1 MVLNKIPNIH
11 VIKLMQSLKSRE
23 YVTETFNWQ
32 IYYWTLTDKGVTYLR
47 EYLHLGEQVVPATH
61 KAAQHEMDRMQ
72 ERRNFR
78 ERREGG
84 FRRDGF
90 KKDSDDFRPRYV
102 CSMFSFVSYSIF
114 SCFATLNPSLNYI
127 NNQRL
132 HLRSSHSN
140 LNTNQY
146 DRLL

>member
-32 IYYWTLTDKGVTYLR
+32 IYYWTLTDKGVNYLR

-61 KAAQHEMDRMQ
+61 KAATQAIERMN
-72 ERRNFR
+72 ERRAQR
-78 ERREGG
+78 ERAG

-102 CSMFSFVSYSIF
+102 
-114 SCFATLNPSLNYI
+114 
-127 NNQRL
+127 
-132 HLRSSHSN
+132 
-140 LNTNQY
+140 
-146 DRLL
+146 